1 MEPTFEILSRLPDV
15 KQRGPQQWAALCP
28 LHGDHRMSLEVGVGR
43 DGKALLC
50 CQAGCETPAILQHLG
65 LGWSALFPT
74 RPGDSGPRD
83 PSRPSKPKGKV
94 VARYAYH
101 GPDGALRFWVCRMEP
116 KDFRQCRPD
125 ETGLGVIW
133 DMKGVERCLYH
144 SDEIARA
151 PLDQTVYLVEGEKDA
166 DNLRRGK
173 LLATTNPGGAGKWHT
188 SHSEQLRGRPVVI
201 IPDVDKPQATGRLPG
216 MDHAL
221 TVCHALNG
229 IAASVKLL
237 SLPPLPCLVPKWDVS
252 DWIAAG
258 GTLAQF
264 HAAVEACPL
273 FDPTAHPKP
282 AGAAAQALDGTP
294 NESDYDP
301 HRLARIFVDQH
312 AHPDGLTLRFYRENW
327 YRWHSTPAHTAY
339 EIIPAGE
346 VRAMVAAALKV
357 EFDRLNIERLKTWV
371 PDPKKDFDPPPQVEP
386 VTSAKVG
393 NVMLAL
399 SGFCLV
405 SGAVEMPAW
414 LPRADT
420 PTPTAPGQTA
430 ASHPPD
436 PPAASIVGL
445 TNGLLDLRSL
455 IRGDQEGPDE
465 PIAPQPHTPRF
476 FSTVC
481 LPFPF
486 EPAANCPK
494 WEAFAL
500 NNLEEDHERIDLLQE
515 WFGYCLTHD
524 TSLQK
529 FLLMEGEGS
538 NGKSVICAALAALL
552 GQANVCH
559 VPLENFGQRFALTQT
574 IGKLANIASEVG
586 EIDKM
591 AEGFL
596 KSFTSGDRMTFDRK
610 NQSAIDA
617 LPTAR
622 LVLATNNRPRFSDR
636 SGGVWR
642 RMILLPLR
650 VQILDDSQ
658 RVHGMDQ
665 AEWWQAQGEL
675 PGLFNWAV
683 AGLRRIRSRRRFTDP
698 ALCREAMGKYR
709 DEANPARLFLRDFY
723 HAQPTSS
730 VNCKELYHA
739 YTRWC
744 QDHGHS
750 PMSEATLGKEVLRCF
765 PSVERKR
772 RGPRHDRFYAYV
784 GIESGS
790 DEDEP
795 TDDELEERVRDSNFF
810 Q

>member
-1 MEPTFEILSRLPDV
+1 MSEPTYAILSRLPEV
-15 KQRGPQQWAALCP
+15 KQRGPAQWSALCP
-28 LHGDHRMSLEVGVGR
+28 LHGDHRMSLEVGVGQ

-50 CQAGCETPAILQHLG
+50 CQAGCETPAILRQLG
-65 LGWSALFPT
+65 LGWSALFPE
-74 RPGDSGPRD
+74 RPGDPARGSSPGKPAKPR
-83 PSRPSKPKGKV
+83 GKV
-94 VARYAYH
+94 VTRYPYN
-101 GPDGALRFWVCRMEP
+101 GPDGALRFYVCRMEP

-144 SDEIARA
+144 SDEIAQA
-151 PLDQTVYLVEGEKDA
+151 PVTQTIYLVEGEKDA

-173 LLATTNPGGAGKWHT
+173 LLATTNPGGAGKWQSSFT
-188 SHSEQLRGRPVVI
+188 EQLRGRPVVI
-201 IPDVDKPQATGRLPG
+201 IPDVDKPHEKTGRLAG
-216 MDHAL
+216 TDHAL
-221 TVCHALNG
+221 TVAHALTG

-237 SLPPLPCLVPKWDVS
+237 SLPPLAGLTPKWDVT

-264 HAAVEACPL
+264 HAAVEACPA
-273 FDPTAHPKP
+273 FDPATSPRPTGSAS
-282 AGAAAQALDGTP
+282 AAADGTP

-301 HRLARIFVDQH
+301 HRLARIFADQH

-327 YRWHSTPAHTAY
+327 YRWHSTPEHTAY

-346 VRAMVAAALKV
+346 VRALIAAALKA
-357 EFDRLNIERLKTWV
+357 EFDRLNVERLKTWV
-371 PDPKKDFDPPPQVEP
+371 PDPKKDFDPPPQVEQ
-386 VTSAKVG
+386 VTGPKVS
-393 NVMLAL
+393 NVLLSL
-399 SGFCLV
+399 SGLCLV

-414 LPRADT
+414 LPAGEQGTSAD
-420 PTPTAPGQTA
+420 PTPA
-430 ASHPPD
+430 PPD
-436 PPAASIVGL
+436 PPATGIVGL

-455 IRGDQEGPDE
+455 LHGDQEGPDE
-465 PIAPQPHTPRF
+465 PIAPRPHTPRF

-481 LPFPF
+481 LPFPYD
-486 EPAANCPK
+486 AAARAQK
-494 WEAFAL
+494 WEAFAAH
-500 NNLEEDHERIDLLQE
+500 NLEEDQERSDLLQE

-650 VQILDDSQ
+650 VQITEDQ
-658 RVHGMDQ
+658 KVHGMDQ
-665 AEWWQAQGEL
+665 AEWWRAQGEL

-683 AGLRRIRSRRRFTDP
+683 AGLRRLRHRRRFTEP
-698 ALCREAMGKYR
+698 QVCREALGKYR

-723 HAQPTSS
+723 HEQPGCS

-739 YTRWC
+739 YSRWC

-750 PMSEATLGKEVLRCF
+750 PMSEATLGKEVIRCF
-765 PSVERKR
+765 PGCERR
-772 RGPRHDRFYAYV
+772 RMGPRHDRFYAYV

-790 DEDEP
+790 DEDEA
-795 TDDELEERVRDSNFF
+795 TDEEIAERVNLADFF